1 MALWRSHGDDAV
13 YRLTDCNFSCNPHWP
28 ERNRITVKTAG
39 ERAAGWLIKL
49 LLIVVLIALYAPI
62 AIVVL
67 GAFYLDGNGNFNFA
81 TPALGYFFSLAANVQ
96 IMDALWNTAIA
107 GAGAVIL
114 SVVLA
119 LVIAL
124 YIHAKPRRSS
134 GLLQFLVFLPFLLP
148 PLIAGLSPL
157 SFFREIGVPTGLNLV
172 IASHGLFVSALVYRT
187 IFNRL
192 THMGHSMIEAS
203 FDLGA
208 TPMQTFA
215 RAIWPQIRGAAVI
228 GAVLALAL
236 SFDETLISLFLA
248 GDQNTLPI
256 RLWAMMRLGISPEVN
271 AVAAVVL
278 AVSLVQVFF
287 ATRKMAGAVETSSD

>member
-13 YRLTDCNFSCNPHWP
+13 YRLTDCNFSCDPHWP

-49 LLIVVLIALYAPI
+49 LLIVVLIALYAPM

-81 TPALGYFFSLAANVQ
+81 TPALGYFFSLATNVQ

-124 YIHAKPRRSS
+124 YIHAKPRRSG

-157 SFFREIGVPTGLNLV
+157 SFFREIGVPTGLTLV
-172 IASHGLFVSALVYRT
+172 
-187 IFNRL
+187 
-192 THMGHSMIEAS
+192 
-203 FDLGA
+203 GA

-236 SFDETLISLFLA
+236 SFDETSISLFLA

-256 RLWAMMRLGISPEVN
+256 RQWAMMRLGISPEVN
-271 AVAAVVL
+271 AIAAVVL
-278 AVSLVQVFF
+278 AVPLVQVFF
-287 ATRKMAGAVETSSD
+287 ATRKMEGALETSND